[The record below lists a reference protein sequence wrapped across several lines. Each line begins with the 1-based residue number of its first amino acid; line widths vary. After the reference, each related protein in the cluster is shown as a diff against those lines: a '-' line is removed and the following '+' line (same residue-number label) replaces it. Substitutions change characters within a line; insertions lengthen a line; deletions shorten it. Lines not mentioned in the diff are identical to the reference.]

1 MKNLLVRFKKV
12 ASPVL
17 GRYFSDFAVDH
28 GKGCYLFSTDGKKYL
43 DFSSGIASCSTGHAH
58 PKVVAAAIKQAKKL
72 MHICIG
78 VALYEPYIK
87 LAEKLQ
93 KVVPMKNAQF
103 FFCQSGSE
111 AIEAALKLAKYA
123 TKKPGIIAI
132 KGAFHGRTLGAL
144 SVTTSK
150 MKYRDGY
157 EPLLPAVQVLSP
169 DLQEIEAKL
178 KEHPVAGIIVE
189 LILGEGGYIMQ
200 SKEFIAG
207 LRKLCDQYQTLLIF
221 DEVQTGIG
229 RTGKWFAAEHFG
241 VQPDIICM
249 AKGIASGF
257 PLGGIAASSEIMA
270 KWSPGAHGSTFGG
283 NPVCCAAAIAT
294 LDVIKKEKLLQNATK
309 LGAYMKN
316 KLTALQSKHPQLIK
330 DVRGIGLMIGVDFGD
345 STIVKNILNACLAKG
360 LVLISTGGDGTVIRF
375 VPPLIVKKAEIDQA
389 LKIFGQAVTTSLCR

>member
-1 MKNLLVRFKKV
+1 MKDLVARFKKYV
-12 ASPVL
+12 SPVL

-58 PKVVAAAIKQAKKL
+58 PRVVAAAVKQVKKL

-78 VALYEPYIK
+78 VALYAPYII

-93 KVVPMKNAQF
+93 KVVPMQNAQF

-111 AIEAALKLAKYA
+111 AVEAALKLAKYA
-123 TKKPGIIAI
+123 TKKPGILALR
-132 KGAFHGRTLGAL
+132 GAFHGRTLGAL

-157 EPLLPAVQVLSP
+157 EPLLPAVHVVEP

-189 LILGEGGYIMQ
+189 LILGEGGYIMLP
-200 SKEFIAG
+200 KALILG
-207 LRKLCDQYQTLLIF
+207 LRKLCDQYQALLIF
-221 DEVQTGIG
+221 DEVQTGVG

-257 PLGGIAASSEIMA
+257 PLGAIAAPAEIMA

-294 LDVIKKEKLLQNATK
+294 LDVIKKEKLLQNTAK
-309 LGAYMKN
+309 LGTYMKS
-316 KLTALQSKHPQLIK
+316 KLVSLQAKHPNLIK
-330 DVRGIGLMIGVDFGD
+330 DVRGIGLMLGVDFGN
-345 STIVKNILNACLAKG
+345 SAVVKNILNFCLAKG

-375 VPPLIVKKAEIDQA
+375 VPPLIVKKKEIDQA
-389 LKIFGQAVTTSLCR
+389 LGIFERALTS